1 MQSSSSLFKTGFPSH
16 SGVGW
21 NLNRMARVGLEAER
35 FTCCVRPRGRQQ
47 QLSNIRIRKGLV
59 YYSRRQ
65 LERTKQA
72 VQKIEPALEAAVQT
86 QGQVQKQIT
95 WAAVQQLKKTLDFRS
110 WTPRGKG
117 LVLLNLLVR
126 ALLSRKP
133 ENLVLASSV
142 HQVCSFLADS
152 AVASW
157 QALAS
162 MLHNFDYESSSHDS
176 GHIRGLQQGPLLV

>member
-1 MQSSSSLFKTGFPSH
+1 MQSHATLFRKASAGR

-21 NLNRMARVGLEAER
+21 NLNRMARVGLEADR

-47 QLSNIRIRKGLV
+47 QLSNIRFRKGLV

-86 QGQVQKQIT
+86 QGQVQKQIA
-95 WAAVQQLKKTLDFRS
+95 WAAVQQLRKTLDFRS

-126 ALLSRKP
+126 ARPSHNA
-133 ENLVLASSV
+133 ENLVLAHPL
-142 HQVCSFLADS
+142 HQVGSFLAEG

-157 QALAS
+157 QAFTSTFTQFLS
-162 MLHNFDYESSSHDS
+162 LLSLLLINGILMW
-176 GHIRGLQQGPLLV
+176 QQSD